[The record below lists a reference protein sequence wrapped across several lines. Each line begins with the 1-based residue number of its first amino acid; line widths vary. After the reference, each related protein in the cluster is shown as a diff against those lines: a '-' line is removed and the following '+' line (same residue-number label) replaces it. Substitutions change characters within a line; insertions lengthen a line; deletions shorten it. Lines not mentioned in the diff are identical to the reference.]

1 MKQILSEVKVLPVLE
16 IERNVDPEKLIG
28 SLIDGNISVVE
39 ITLRNEMGFKH
50 IERISKKFPEITVG
64 VGTVLNIQQLN
75 HSIDS
80 GAQFAV
86 SPGYELELAL
96 KAKELRF
103 PYLPGISSSS
113 EIMSLLKIGFNIF
126 KFFPANDLGGI
137 SYLKSLSGPFPRTLF
152 CATGGINEKNYK
164 EWIAEKNVLCVG
176 GSWLAP
182 KGFNNYNEITKRAL
196 KVFSK

>member
-28 SLIDGNISVVE
+28 SLIDGNITVVE
-39 ITLRNEMGFKH
+39 ITLRNEMAFKH
-50 IERISKKFPEITVG
+50 IEQIRKKFPEIKVG
-64 VGTVLNIQQLN
+64 VGTVLNIQQLT
-75 HSIDS
+75 HSIDC

-96 KAKELRF
+96 KAKELKF

-137 SYLKSLSGPFPRTLF
+137 TYLKSLSGPFPRTLF